1 MAKVLCKTSDNI
13 YWMRFLKPGQTV
25 FSCSNFD
32 LSNKNVIDIGWL
44 NVKFY
49 DGWSTNEHHITT
61 KSYYKMILPFMSL
74 YMDNFKFNIDDFDLV
89 KYYTDDGFD
98 VSYLVLKN
106 TDLKFTIDRN
116 GVLLSEHGDFS
127 SLINMEKLWE
137 EPPCKDCKTAYH
149 YLFRGTHSCCK
160 IINETIDTDKTIL
173 VTGNSMSVPIIPIL
187 CCYYKEVVYLDNRDG
202 LSHSNYFEGKVF
214 DDVIIQL
221 WEGDLLLKPLSI
233 NLK

>member
-1 MAKVLCKTSDNI
+1 MPKVLCKTSDNI

-98 VSYLVLKN
+98 VSYLVPKN

-137 EPPCKDCKTAYH
+137 EPPCKDCKTTYH
-149 YLFRGTHSCCK
+149 
-160 IINETIDTDKTIL
+160 
-173 VTGNSMSVPIIPIL
+173 
-187 CCYYKEVVYLDNRDG
+187 
-202 LSHSNYFEGKVF
+202 
-214 DDVIIQL
+214 
-221 WEGDLLLKPLSI
+221 
-233 NLK
+233 